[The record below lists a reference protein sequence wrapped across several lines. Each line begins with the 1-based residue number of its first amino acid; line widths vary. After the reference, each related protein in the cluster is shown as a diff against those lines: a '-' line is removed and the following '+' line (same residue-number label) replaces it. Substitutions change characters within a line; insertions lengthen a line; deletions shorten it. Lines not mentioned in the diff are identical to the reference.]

1 MRSQITDSRSQITD
15 RSTNLSYFPAQSEG
29 FAEFLRKPESLPPH
43 RTVSPGYSGDEV
55 ILDEVALISEK
66 GEDVALAGD
75 SGNHSSEEE
84 LEEINT
90 NKSHYVERDCKRKW
104 TDTSC
109 DSDTEFEEPELGL
122 EVRAGSGQ
130 DERSTSTSAG
140 SFSCSTPVSGDDSED
155 HNHNQPAPVQFSTSP
170 PVDVHK
176 PRRSLSPPPKLFGL
190 SQPGQQLSS
199 VRQQEAA
206 DWRTGRLGSYSSSLG
221 DLTRIDFDT
230 KIERRASCKKT
241 ISPR

>member
-1 MRSQITDSRSQITD
+1 MSENTDHRSV
-15 RSTNLSYFPAQSEG
+15 NLSLFPAQSG
-29 FAEFLRKPESLPPH
+29 SFAEFLRKPESLPPH

-90 NKSHYVERDCKRKW
+90 KKSHYVERDCKRKW

-122 EVRAGSGQ
+122 EVREERAGSGAE
-130 DERSTSTSAG
+130 ERSTSTSAG
-140 SFSCSTPVSGDDSED
+140 SFSCSTPVSGDDTED
-155 HNHNQPAPVQFSTSP
+155 QSHNQPAPVQFSTSP

-190 SQPGQQLSS
+190 SQPSHQGSS
-199 VRQQEAA
+199 VRHQEAA
-206 DWRTGRLGSYSSSLG
+206 DCRAGRLGSYSSSLG
-221 DLTRIDFDT
+221 DLARIDFDT
-230 KIERRASCKKT
+230 KIERRGSCKKT

>member
-1 MRSQITDSRSQITD
+1 M
-15 RSTNLSYFPAQSEG
+15 
-29 FAEFLRKPESLPPH
+29 PPH

-66 GEDVALAGD
+66 GEEDVALAGD

-122 EVRAGSGQ
+122 EVRGKEEGEGGREGGREGRGS
-130 DERSTSTSAG
+130 
-140 SFSCSTPVSGDDSED
+140 C
-155 HNHNQPAPVQFSTSP
+155 
-170 PVDVHK
+170 
-176 PRRSLSPPPKLFGL
+176 RRIPKL
-190 SQPGQQLSS
+190 
-199 VRQQEAA
+199 
-206 DWRTGRLGSYSSSLG
+206 
-221 DLTRIDFDT
+221 
-230 KIERRASCKKT
+230 
-241 ISPR
+241 

>member
-1 MRSQITDSRSQITD
+1 MNRLGSGGGQT
-15 RSTNLSYFPAQSEG
+15 
-29 FAEFLRKPESLPPH
+29 SLP
-43 RTVSPGYSGDEV
+43 TLAVC
-55 ILDEVALISEK
+55 LD
-66 GEDVALAGD
+66 DND
-75 SGNHSSEEE
+75 NHSSEEE

-104 TDTSC
+104 TETSC

-122 EVRAGSGQ
+122 EVRAEGSGE

-140 SFSCSTPVSGDDSED
+140 SFSCSTPVSGDD
-155 HNHNQPAPVQFSTSP
+155 QPAPVQFSTSP

-190 SQPGQQLSS
+190 SQPGQPGQQVSS
-199 VRQQEAA
+199 GRQQEAA

-230 KIERRASCKKT
+230 KIERRAGCKKT

>member
-1 MRSQITDSRSQITD
+1 MNRLGSCGGRS
-15 RSTNLSYFPAQSEG
+15 
-29 FAEFLRKPESLPPH
+29 SLP
-43 RTVSPGYSGDEV
+43 TLVGC
-55 ILDEVALISEK
+55 LD
-66 GEDVALAGD
+66 DND
-75 SGNHSSEEE
+75 NHSSEEE

-122 EVRAGSGQ
+122 EVREERAGSGAE
-130 DERSTSTSAG
+130 ERSTSTSAG
-140 SFSCSTPVSGDDSED
+140 SFSCSTPVSGDETED
-155 HNHNQPAPVQFSTSP
+155 QNHNQPAPVQFSTSP

-190 SQPGQQLSS
+190 SQQSHQLSS
-199 VRQQEAA
+199 VRQEA
-206 DWRTGRLGSYSSSLG
+206 GRLGSYSSSLG

-230 KIERRASCKKT
+230 KIERRGSCKKT